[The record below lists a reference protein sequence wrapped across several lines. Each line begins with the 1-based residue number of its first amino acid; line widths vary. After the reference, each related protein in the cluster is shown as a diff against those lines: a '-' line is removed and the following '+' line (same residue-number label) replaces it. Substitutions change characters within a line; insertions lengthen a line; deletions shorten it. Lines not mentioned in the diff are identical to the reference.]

1 MNFCEEEGNIF
12 WVAEEDRYDNH
23 NKIPVVMVYI
33 DNVFEGYILLPG
45 LWHFLMLIQR
55 RHQ

>member
-23 NKIPVVMVYI
+23 NKLPVVMGYI
-33 DNVFEGYILLPG
+33 DNVFDGYILLPD
-45 LWHFLMLIQR
+45 L
-55 RHQ
+55 